1 MDMSFGL
8 FLYLVSVWI
17 IAQMMSSTCAF
28 TISGNGT
35 GTEGASV
42 HLGENLELTCNS
54 LKDDISSVQ
63 WYKKPS
69 GSSDYPTKYSVA
81 MQMNS
86 NKECVYDFP
95 APDNMKCVCVSK
107 TKYTCTLISVQMDMN
122 DDMWMCNFIYGNDDN
137 ASAKTTSALTIT
149 VTGETKFGITSVTIS
164 PSGIHRMSVI
174 ANKDGIFQCNTSSGK
189 PLAKIEWYK
198 HKKTSATGDDT
209 IITSGIQTTSSTAT
223 GDLVVAHETL
233 TLPVRREDQDMGVYC
248 RAKNAGQWL
257 TSRIIEINVLYGPD
271 TPVCTSNNINVSSL
285 MRVIVGSTFS
295 IFCTADSEPSP
306 SRYVLSGPGV
316 NNTELQLT
324 GIKRIQAG
332 SYTVEVSNNMSATG
346 SESPVTGRNSSKFN
360 IDILY
365 TPSVPTIRV
374 DGKAVQG
381 TVKIIEGNSKVF
393 NCSTES
399 NPASNY
405 SWTYPRG
412 SGSNSVLQVNDF
424 KHGPDDGVY
433 TCTAQNRLE
442 PSFGSFK
449 NGLNMTTIT
458 VNVLYGPK
466 VITLQDNSVVRGK
479 KFEYRCLYEPGNS
492 SSMSFEWTRSG
503 TTAHWTNQITQNL
516 TIPNVQRSDEANYTC
531 KVSGVLEEPLTLET
545 MVKNDTATFHL
556 DVMYG
561 AEKVQLLLNN
571 NLSTPVEIE
580 ENSTNNLLCLVEG
593 NPAPHMFIA
602 KDGKTIL
609 ERPEVNQ
616 LTHVMKAECSDT
628 GVYNCSGYNQYGTAD
643 NASVRLFVKCSAR
656 QPPGVDVKLNYIA
669 RQHANVTLS
678 FTIVAYPV
686 PEPSDFVWKM
696 CNNESEGFCKP
707 LEDNIHRFDIK
718 TESLSS
724 SLTIRNVTTE
734 DYGIY
739 QFSVSNN
746 IGTRLIEWLHL
757 KPIGKPNLPTDF
769 HVIQEEI
776 RETSVVL
783 TWVPGFDN
791 GSPQTFYITYGKKRD
806 SSKRITKSIKH
817 KNEAEMNYTLRN
829 LETETEYIASIN
841 ASNESGYSQAI
852 NDTFITMKHIT
863 GEQKSLPVALIGGVV
878 GGGVVA
884 VLVLI
889 GVIFIVN
896 KFRTSG
902 YAKNREKIR
911 DDREMSQLSSPQQD
925 DDDVVE
931 NEMYVPAGDMPQRKG
946 NESRSDKNMA
956 KAVEE
961 LYAQPQKTTTLQSL
975 NSDIYA
981 EVKKDKGKGIT
992 KTGHKKQYDNKSFE
1006 DDTNENHDFPDTKKN
1021 ENKGGLI
1028 YADVHLA
1035 NTPKGRKRLVVHG
1048 LDDKTE
1054 YAEVDLTKKV
1064 DPLPKSEEGKSD

>member
-1 MDMSFGL
+1 
-8 FLYLVSVWI
+8 
-17 IAQMMSSTCAF
+17 
-28 TISGNGT
+28 
-35 GTEGASV
+35 
-42 HLGENLELTCNS
+42 
-54 LKDDISSVQ
+54 
-63 WYKKPS
+63 
-69 GSSDYPTKYSVA
+69 
-81 MQMNS
+81 
-86 NKECVYDFP
+86 
-95 APDNMKCVCVSK
+95 
-107 TKYTCTLISVQMDMN
+107 
-122 DDMWMCNFIYGNDDN
+122 
-137 ASAKTTSALTIT
+137 
-149 VTGETKFGITSVTIS
+149 
-164 PSGIHRMSVI
+164 
-174 ANKDGIFQCNTSSGK
+174 CNTSSGK

-248 RAKNAGQWL
+248 H
-257 TSRIIEINVLYGPD
+257 
-271 TPVCTSNNINVSSL
+271 
-285 MRVIVGSTFS
+285 
-295 IFCTADSEPSP
+295 
-306 SRYVLSGPGV
+306 
-316 NNTELQLT
+316 
-324 GIKRIQAG
+324 
-332 SYTVEVSNNMSATG
+332 
-346 SESPVTGRNSSKFN
+346 
-360 IDILY
+360 

-405 SWTYPRG
+405 SWTYP
-412 SGSNSVLQVNDF
+412 
-424 KHGPDDGVY
+424 H
-433 TCTAQNRLE
+433 
-442 PSFGSFK
+442 
-449 NGLNMTTIT
+449 
-458 VNVLYGPK
+458 GPK

-479 KFEYRCLYEPGNS
+479 KFEYRCLYEP
-492 SSMSFEWTRSG
+492 
-503 TTAHWTNQITQNL
+503 
-516 TIPNVQRSDEANYTC
+516 D
-531 KVSGVLEEPLTLET
+531 
-545 MVKNDTATFHL
+545 
-556 DVMYG
+556 G

-643 NASVRLFVKCSAR
+643 NASVRSAR

>member
-360 IDILY
+360 IDIL
-365 TPSVPTIRV
+365 
-374 DGKAVQG
+374 
-381 TVKIIEGNSKVF
+381 
-393 NCSTES
+393 
-399 NPASNY
+399 
-405 SWTYPRG
+405 
-412 SGSNSVLQVNDF
+412 
-424 KHGPDDGVY
+424 
-433 TCTAQNRLE
+433 
-442 PSFGSFK
+442 
-449 NGLNMTTIT
+449 
-458 VNVLYGPK
+458 
-466 VITLQDNSVVRGK
+466 
-479 KFEYRCLYEPGNS
+479 
-492 SSMSFEWTRSG
+492 
-503 TTAHWTNQITQNL
+503 
-516 TIPNVQRSDEANYTC
+516 
-531 KVSGVLEEPLTLET
+531 
-545 MVKNDTATFHL
+545 
-556 DVMYG
+556 YG

-925 DDDVVE
+925 DDDLSDVVE